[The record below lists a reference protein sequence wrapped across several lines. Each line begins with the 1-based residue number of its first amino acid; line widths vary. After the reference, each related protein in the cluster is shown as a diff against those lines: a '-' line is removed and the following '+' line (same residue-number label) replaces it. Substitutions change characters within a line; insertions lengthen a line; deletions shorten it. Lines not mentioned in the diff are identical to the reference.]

1 VTVDRYRENM
11 IPRAKRSYELML
23 QRWGQMGASYPQV
36 LLAQRTLFSLQTG
49 YINALEQLWINSLA
63 LEGFLLTDG
72 LEAPRDNP

>member
-1 VTVDRYRENM
+1 
-11 IPRAKRSYELML
+11 
-23 QRWGQMGASYPQV
+23 MGASYPQV